1 MMEKASLQPKRR
13 CYDDLRVLAMLA
25 LLLII
30 IKLLS

>member
-1 MMEKASLQPKRR
+1 MEKTTLQPKRR
-13 CYDDLRVLAMLA
+13 CYDELRLLVMLA